1 MSFRM
6 GRLTRACGLG
16 LILLALPWALK
27 AASAQ
32 GSAACDPAAACFD
45 ASLSPATLTGDVYL
59 DGNLVV
65 GQVNAVRLT
74 TTPGVAHL
82 IEVRNIQDPATP
94 GFGDLFVYPD
104 QSRANQLAGAGLTR
118 FVIFYPAKQYVKG
131 ILELT
136 CDPRGRRATD
146 VVACRPAIDG
156 ATQPDVPAGSKAT
169 FNLAA
174 GPHAVHTDLVGD
186 QAGNW
191 SPTSRDDTVTINA
204 GRTFPQTTRLRT
216 WFMLKGL
223 LKIALLPKGL
233 VADVYL
239 NGSLLASQVA
249 SLDVYIA
256 PGTHTVE
263 ARVITDPNANGQYA
277 FGDASQTVAVA
288 AAGTRFVNFR
298 PVKNWLMGFLAV
310 TCQINRR
317 APTDD
322 VRCVVSSDGAEIGSV
337 EAGKRGTFA
346 LATGTHNISVA
357 TGGAQAAN
365 WDGPV
370 SGSLNILGGRTTGY
384 VARFNLRPIPTPAPV
399 SATPGVNHLGTPK
412 VVIADYFL
420 WWDPEN
426 FTGSQTWDV
435 PAAGPYASDDFGA
448 IQRQVAEAQRACLDG
463 FAAHWYGSFEP
474 RTTNNFNQ
482 LLAASSGTNLRHTI
496 VVLTN
501 IWPGAT
507 EQMIIDSINYVIN
520 NWGQHP
526 NYLRLGGRP
535 VIVFTNM
542 ERPWGT
548 DVAAL
553 EAWKRIRAATDLN
566 HNTIWMAEGLKTTY
580 NPLFDG
586 LYVYRI
592 DHRDYPQSWLKQ
604 KRFADALRVV
614 ERQGNLPIGGLY
626 FADTIAPGFDD
637 TRAAAAGS
645 DLRSPA
651 PPFARDRRN
660 GGYYADTFNATA
672 NTGGDFLFVKS
683 YNEWIEGTE
692 IEPGAT
698 YGDTYLNLT
707 CQYANA
713 YRNW

>member
-1 MSFRM
+1 MPFNVA
-6 GRLTRACGLG
+6 RLMRALGLG
-16 LILLALPWALK
+16 VILLALPWAMR

-32 GSAACDPAAACFD
+32 GAAACDPASGCFD
-45 ASLSPATLTGDVYL
+45 VSLSPVTLTGDVYL
-59 DGNLVV
+59 DGNFIV

-82 IEVRNIQDPATP
+82 VEVRNIQDPATP

-104 QSRANQLAGAGLTR
+104 QSRPNALAGVGLTR
-118 FVIFYPAKQYVKG
+118 FVTFYPAKQYVKG

-146 VVACRPAIDG
+146 LVACRPTIDG
-156 ATQPDVPAGSKAT
+156 ATQPDIPAGGKAA
-169 FNLAA
+169 FNLTA
-174 GPHAVHTDLVGD
+174 GQHAVHTDLVGD
-186 QAGNW
+186 QANNW
-191 SPTSRDDTVTINA
+191 SPTSRDDTATINA
-204 GRTFPQTTRLRT
+204 GRTYVQTTRLRA
-216 WFMLKGL
+216 WFTLKGV
-223 LKIALLPKGL
+223 LKIAVWPKGL
-233 VADVYL
+233 VADIYL
-239 NGSLLASQVA
+239 NGGLLASQVA
-249 SLDVYIA
+249 SLDVFVA

-263 ARVITDPNANGQYA
+263 ARAITDPNANGQYNFADTSQSA
-277 FGDASQTVAVA
+277 FVA
-288 AAGTRFVNFR
+288 AAGTRYVNFR

-310 TCQINRR
+310 TCQINRK
-317 APTDD
+317 ATTDD
-322 VRCVVSSDGAEIGSV
+322 VRCAVSSDGNQIGTV

-346 LATGTHNISVA
+346 LATGAHTISVA

-370 SGSLNILGGRTTGY
+370 SGSLSIFGGRTTSY
-384 VARFNLRPIPTPAPV
+384 FARFNLRPVPTPAPV
-399 SATPGVNHLGTPK
+399 SATPGLNHLGTPK
-412 VVIADYFL
+412 VAIADYFM
-420 WWDPEN
+420 WFGPDN
-426 FTGSQTWDV
+426 FNGSQTWDV
-435 PAAGPYASDDFGA
+435 PAAGPYNSDDYGT
-448 IQRQVAEAQRACLDG
+448 IQRHVSEAQRACLDG
-463 FAAHWYGSFEP
+463 FAAHWYGPQEG

-482 LLAASSGTNLRHTI
+482 LLAASGGTNLHHVI
-496 VVLTN
+496 VIQTN
-501 IWPGAT
+501 LLPGAT
-507 EQMIIDSINYVIN
+507 EQMIIDAINYVIG
-520 NWGQHP
+520 NWGQHG

-548 DVAAL
+548 DAAAL
-553 EAWKRIRAATDLN
+553 AGWQRIRAATDPN

-592 DHRDYPQSWLKQ
+592 DHRDYPQAWLKQ
-604 KRFADALRVV
+604 KRWADALRAV

-626 FADTIAPGFDD
+626 FADTIAPGFND

-683 YNEWIEGTE
+683 FNEWIEGTQ

-713 YRNW
+713 YRGR

>member
-1 MSFRM
+1 M
-6 GRLTRACGLG
+6 RAFGLG
-16 LILLALPWALK
+16 LILLALPWAMR

-32 GSAACDPAAACFD
+32 GAAACDPASACFD
-45 ASLSPATLTGDVYL
+45 VSLSPATLTGDVYL
-59 DGNLVV
+59 DGALIVS
-65 GQVNAVRLT
+65 QVNAARLT

-82 IEVRNIQDPATP
+82 VEMRNIQDPVTP
-94 GFGDLFVYPD
+94 GWNDLFIYPD
-104 QSRANQLAGAGLTR
+104 QSRPNQLAGAGVTR
-118 FVIFYPAKQYVKG
+118 FVVFYPGKQYVKG
-131 ILELT
+131 VLDLT

-146 VVACRPAIDG
+146 VVACRPTIDG
-156 ATQPDVPAGSKAT
+156 VTLADIPAGSKAS

-186 QAGNW
+186 QANNW
-191 SPTSRDDTVTINA
+191 SPTARDDAATINA
-204 GRTFPQTTRLRT
+204 GRAYIQTTRLRAT
-216 WFMLKGL
+216 FTLKGL
-223 LKIALLPKGL
+223 LKIAVLPKGL
-233 VADVYL
+233 VADIYL
-239 NGSLLASQVA
+239 NGGLLATQVA
-249 SLDVYIA
+249 ALDVFVA

-263 ARVITDPNANGQYA
+263 ARAVTDPNANGQYV
-277 FGDASQTVAVA
+277 FPDVSQTAAVA
-288 AAGTRFVNFR
+288 AAGTRYVNFR
-298 PVKNWLMGFLAV
+298 PVKTWLVGFLAL
-310 TCQINRR
+310 TCQINRK
-317 APTDD
+317 AAADD
-322 VRCVVSSDGAEIGSV
+322 ARCEVSADGAAIGTV
-337 EAGKRGTFA
+337 EAAQRGTFA
-346 LATGTHNISVA
+346 LATGAHSLSVA
-357 TGGAQAAN
+357 VVGAQGGK

-384 VARFNLRPIPTPAPV
+384 VARFNLRPVPTPAPT
-399 SATPGVNHLGTPK
+399 SATPGINHLGTQK

-420 WWDPEN
+420 WWEPSSFD
-426 FTGSQTWDV
+426 GSIAWDA
-435 PAAGPYASDDFGA
+435 PAAGPYNSDDPGT

-482 LLAASSGTNLRHTI
+482 LLAASGGTNLRHTA

-501 IWPGAT
+501 IYPGAT
-507 EQMIIDSINYVIN
+507 EQMIIDSINHVIA

-548 DVAAL
+548 DAAAL
-553 EAWKRIRAATDLN
+553 EAWKRIRAATDPG

-604 KRFADALRVV
+604 KRFADALRAV

-637 TRAAAAGS
+637 TRAANAGS

-683 YNEWIEGTE
+683 YNEWIEGTQ
-692 IEPGAT
+692 IEPGTT
-698 YGDTYLNLT
+698 YGDLYLNLT

-713 YRNW
+713 YRSR

>member
-1 MSFRM
+1 MPFSVARF
-6 GRLTRACGLG
+6 LRAFGLG
-16 LILLALPWALK
+16 MLLWALAWMTQ

-32 GSAACDPAAACFD
+32 NVCDPTLSCFD
-45 ASLSPATLTGDVYL
+45 VRLYPVTLTGDFYL
-59 DGNLVV
+59 DGNLVAT
-65 GQVNAVRLT
+65 GVNQTWLT
-74 TTPGVAHL
+74 GPFKTDYVV
-82 IEVRNIQDPATP
+82 EVRNIQDPTTP
-94 GFGDLFVYPD
+94 GFSDLFVYPD
-104 QSRANQLAGAGLTR
+104 QLSNQRWFAGGHIRPVEIRPLKT
-118 FVIFYPAKQYVKG
+118 YVKG

-146 VVACRPAIDG
+146 VVTCRPTIDG
-156 ATQPDVPAGSKAT
+156 ATMVDIPAGTKAS
-169 FNLAA
+169 FNLA
-174 GPHAVHTDLVGD
+174 GGQHAVHTDLVGD
-186 QAGNW
+186 QANNW

-216 WFMLKGL
+216 WFTLKGL

-277 FGDASQTVAVA
+277 FGDASQTVSVA

-310 TCQINRR
+310 TCQINRK
-317 APTDD
+317 AADAD
-322 VRCVVSSDGAEIGSV
+322 ARCAVSSDGAEIGSV

-346 LATGTHNISVA
+346 LATGAHNISVA
-357 TGGAQAAN
+357 TSGAQAAN

-384 VARFNLRPIPTPAPV
+384 VARFNLRPIPTPVPV
-399 SATPGVNHLGTPK
+399 SATPGINHLGTPK

-420 WWDPEN
+420 WWDPGN
-426 FTGSQTWDV
+426 FNGSQTWDV
-435 PAAGPYASDDFGA
+435 PAAGPYASDDFGT

-520 NWGQHP
+520 NWAQNG
-526 NYLRLGGRP
+526 NYLRLGGRA

-553 EAWKRIRAATDLN
+553 EAWKRIRAATDPN

-660 GGYYADTFNATA
+660 GGYYADTFTATA

-713 YRNW
+713 YRNR